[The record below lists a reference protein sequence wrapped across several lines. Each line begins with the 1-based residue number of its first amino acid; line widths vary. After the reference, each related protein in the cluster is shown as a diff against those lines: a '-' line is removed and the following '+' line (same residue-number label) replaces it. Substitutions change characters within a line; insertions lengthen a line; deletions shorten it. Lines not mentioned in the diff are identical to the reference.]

1 MAYNEIQDMLIEA
14 MVNVVDA
21 KLNEATFDQS
31 VYVVVLE
38 VDQANNKYTVI
49 HNGTTYTNL
58 PCESGT
64 LNVGD
69 TVRMVVSNNRRTL
82 IGKATEYDRGISVN
96 RNNIETNIDD
106 TTIKFDSSGS
116 MYAIENC
123 KIVAAKKEVSFTVSD
138 KVIEGTGTTKYQWEL
153 SINNGKTWQN
163 STAEGNKTDTV
174 TLQAINKRDG
184 YLYRCKITYTTTKT
198 TSEGEKKLDYVLTTN
213 PQLLRV
219 LKEVE

>member
-38 VDQANNKYTVI
+38 VDQANNKYTVV

-69 TVRMVVSNNRRTL
+69 TVRMVISNNKRTL

-106 TTIKFDSSGS
+106 TTIKFDSSGA
-116 MYAIENC
+116 MYSIENYV
-123 KIVAAKKEVSFTVSD
+123 IATEDETISFTVAD
-138 KVIEGTGTTKYQWEL
+138 KVKATEAIGLVEYQWEL
-153 SINNGKTWQN
+153 SITNGKKWQN
-163 STAEGNKTDTV
+163 STATGAKTDTV
-174 TLQAINKRDG
+174 SVKAISKRNG
-184 YLYRCKITYTTTKT
+184 YLYRCKISYTTTK
-198 TSEGEKKLDYVLTTN
+198 GEESFTDTITTN
-213 PQLLRV
+213 PQMLRI
-219 LKEVE
+219 LKKIT